1 MVAKTK
7 KHISKRGTNIQQP
20 QYQHQQHLANS
31 KASSG
36 PGITGSSLT
45 GSSLTGSGPEPG
57 ATNADQN
64 QNGGAITIASAPLN
78 LKTIRD
84 FFSLKGYMLQS
95 KAANVLNSPVL
106 TAAHNF
112 FVNLNTST
120 FFAGFVMIILNI
132 GSRYINLNLN
142 HSTESFVK
150 WFMKKEV
157 LVFAVAW
164 MGTRNIYYA
173 IVITACFII
182 IADHLMNDGSRYC
195 ILPSRFRDAHKLVD
209 TNNDGVISDLEISK
223 AMATLEK
230 AKKQK
235 EEENHVSLLQYH
247 KLFGNDINGENPAEK
262 K

>member
-7 KHISKRGTNIQQP
+7 KHISKKGTNIHQP
-20 QYQHQQHLANS
+20 HLANS
-31 KASSG
+31 KVSSG
-36 PGITGSSLT
+36 AGLAGPGSAV
-45 GSSLTGSGPEPG
+45 SGPAPSP
-57 ATNADQN
+57 TNATPGPGGQN

-95 KAANVLNSPVL
+95 KATNVLNSPVL

-173 IVITACFII
+173 MVITACFII

-247 KLFGNDINGENPAEK
+247 KLFGNDINGEKPAEK